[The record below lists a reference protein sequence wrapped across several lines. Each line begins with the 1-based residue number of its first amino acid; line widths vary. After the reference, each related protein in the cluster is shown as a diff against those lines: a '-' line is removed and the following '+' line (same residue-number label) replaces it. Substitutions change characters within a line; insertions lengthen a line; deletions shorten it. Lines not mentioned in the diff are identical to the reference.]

1 MRTGNRD
8 GIQGPPQNRGSD
20 PSPACGP
27 VRGGALG
34 DALGEGGPA
43 EAGSGFLARL
53 WHCRP
58 RSRRPRPR
66 PRALGDEDGA
76 AVPVSEARAPSTVVS
91 CVSPL
96 TPRLSLPRLEQRRW
110 RR

>member
-8 GIQGPPQNRGSD
+8 GMRGPPQNRGSD
-20 PSPACGP
+20 PSPARRP

-53 WHCRP
+53 WRC
-58 RSRRPRPR
+58 RPR

-76 AVPVSEARAPSTVVS
+76 AVPASEARAPSTAAS

-96 TPRLSLPRLEQRRW
+96 TPRLFLPRLEQRRW